1 MSDPLDIEK
10 TRQHRRDYQKQY
22 RAQKKAIKLATGKAL
37 PKSTLPGRT
46 KSVVNRATEYG
57 ALFTQLNEERV
68 NAGMAPLV
76 TAMETLIEAMQPEN
90 GLEIKDR
97 ARIAEKIATFE
108 SSRAPIISIEHVQNL
123 SKDQEVDADEALD
136 DFLTSIRKV

>member
-22 RAQKKAIKLATGKAL
+22 RAQKKAMKLATGKAL

>member
-22 RAQKKAIKLATGKAL
+22 RAQKKAMKLATGKAL
-37 PKSTLPGRT
+37 PKTPLHGRT